1 MTDLPIVLRF
11 DDVSVRHSGSHV
23 DAIHGCSLEMKEG
36 EHVALLG
43 LNGSGKTSLLMAAA
57 GLLPHEGTIDVDGIR
72 LENSSLAEV
81 RRRIG
86 FLFSTPEDQLLFPRV
101 LDDVAF
107 SLTRQGRKEGEARE
121 ESERMLEAM
130 GVGALAN
137 AAPYEL
143 SLGQKMRVAL
153 SGALVH
159 KPRLLLLD
167 EPSGAL
173 DPPGKR
179 ALAEL
184 FAAHPSAMLI
194 ATHDLVFAERCCDRF
209 ILLEA
214 GKVVRD
220 TVQIGEITL

>member
-1 MTDLPIVLRF
+1 MTDVHLVLRF
-11 DDVSVRHSGSHV
+11 ADVSVRYAGSHV
-23 DAIHGCSLEMKEG
+23 DALRGCSLEIREG

-43 LNGSGKTSLLMAAA
+43 LNGSGKSSLLMAAA
-57 GLLPHEGTIDVDGIR
+57 GLVPHEGTIEVDRIPLQG
-72 LENSSLAEV
+72 SSVAEI

-107 SLTRQGRKEGEARE
+107 SLARQGRKGSEARQ

-130 GVGALAN
+130 GVGALAH

-153 SGALVH
+153 AGALVH
-159 KPRLLLLD
+159 APRLLLLD
-167 EPSGAL
+167 EPSAAL

-184 FAAHPSAMLI
+184 FRSHHSAMLI
-194 ATHDLVFAERCCDRF
+194 ATHDLAFAEKCCTRF
-209 ILLEA
+209 VMLER
-214 GKVVRD
+214 GKVVND
-220 TVQIGEITL
+220 TTRMGEITL